1 MLRMETLG
9 LGLLSL
15 LVLPVSPSPV
25 GPDIEARA
33 RLIKVGGPAP
43 KRKFNF
49 LECHK
54 KVVLAKKYATNHF
67 PDKHNAD
74 FGG

>member
-49 LECHK
+49 LECHQRWC
-54 KVVLAKKYATNHF
+54 
-67 PDKHNAD
+67 
-74 FGG
+74 